1 MMRERFVERLEMLR
15 EQEGRLGE
23 HLRKLG
29 AEVEYARSQL
39 DATMGARQECEYWIG
54 EMEVGRGGSRTAR
67 TRGNEEGAG
76 EAEALGELAD
86 VMLAEAAER
95 LSPEVTAGTKSE
107 AAGQG
112 ITMAEDT
119 WVGIGSVKAAATPTW
134 TGLHTFNAGA
144 AMDLTLAERWPED
157 DED

>member
-54 EMEVGRGGSRTAR
+54 EMEVGRGGWQK
-67 TRGNEEGAG
+67 TRRRGEGG
-76 EAEALGELAD
+76 G
-86 VMLAEAAER
+86 
-95 LSPEVTAGTKSE
+95 G
-107 AAGQG
+107 GG
-112 ITMAEDT
+112 GGG
-119 WVGIGSVKAAATPTW
+119 VGGGGGGWGFSYVLP
-134 TGLHTFNAGA
+134 FVV
-144 AMDLTLAERWPED
+144 
-157 DED
+157 